1 MYFNLIKK
9 LVYSSWYEPS
19 KVLISTQILK
29 KSILLLTIQISRYH
43 RFPITTKHSIS
54 FATACLPIS
63 EYSNIIALRASINE
77 WFDIVLE
84 YFALGGC
91 TIENFLQLLFAT
103 ACRHLYFDTFLY
115 VIQLCTLSIQAM
127 DYLYYN
133 YDGNNGRMRTMVTML
148 TLVGCTE
155 V

>member
-1 MYFNLIKK
+1 MDC
-9 LVYSSWYEPS
+9 
-19 KVLISTQILK
+19 
-29 KSILLLTIQISRYH
+29 SRYQASMILILFNTSQKCCLL
-43 RFPITTKHSIS
+43 RFIITRHPYNIIPVTTKHSIS

-91 TIENFLQLLFAT
+91 TIENFLQLLFTT

-115 VIQLCTLSIQAM
+115 IMQLCTLSIQAM

-133 YDGNNGRMRTMVTML
+133 YDGNNGRMRIMVTML